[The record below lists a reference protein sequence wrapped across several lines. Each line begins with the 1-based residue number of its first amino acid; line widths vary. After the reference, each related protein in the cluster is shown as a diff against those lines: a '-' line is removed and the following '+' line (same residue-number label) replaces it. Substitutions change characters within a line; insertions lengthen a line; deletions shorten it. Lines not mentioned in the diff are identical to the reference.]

1 MTTQNELLEL
11 IQNGE
16 NSGIEFK
23 RDDLRP
29 EQLARELVAFTNFM
43 GGSVLLG
50 VEDDG
55 HISGI
60 QRDDLETWV
69 MNVCRDRIRPAII
82 PFFEVLRNVEGKDV
96 AIIKVPRGATVH
108 SHWLNNRNEY
118 LIRVGSQVREASSD
132 ELGRLFQQRQMLRA
146 EFSPV
151 SGAGLDD
158 LDRRRLKDYFERI
171 RQQETPKDEDGEGW
185 KTLLFNTELMSNEGV
200 TMAGMLLFGL
210 NPKRFLPQSGIE
222 AVAYPGLEKDYNARE
237 RLAIRGAMTPLVGS
251 FGIVE
256 TGLVEQALEFVRRN
270 TPVETILADG
280 ARREE
285 RRLYPD
291 EVLREAVVNAL
302 IHRDY
307 LLAGTDIEL
316 SLYEDRLE
324 IISPGRLPN
333 GITPARMATGC
344 RVSRNQLLKDV
355 MKDYGYLEHMGMG
368 IPRKIIK
375 GMLAHNGTKPELREE
390 DERFTIVLK
399 ASHVQ
404 HRQS

>member
-1 MTTQNELLEL
+1 MIMNTKTDLLEL
-11 IQNGE
+11 IRNGE

-23 RDDLRP
+23 RDDIRP
-29 EQLARELVAFTNFM
+29 EQLAKELVALSNLM

-55 HISGI
+55 RVSGI
-60 QRDDLETWV
+60 VRDDLEAWV

-82 PFFEVLRNVEGKDV
+82 PFFEILKDV
-96 AIIKVPRGATVH
+96 EPGKHVAIVTVPRGAAVH

-118 LIRVGSQVREASSD
+118 LIRVGTQTREASSD
-132 ELGRLFQQRQMLRA
+132 ELGRLFQQRQLIRA

-151 SGAGLDD
+151 SGAVIDD
-158 LDRRRLKDYFERI
+158 LDYRRLRDYFERI
-171 RQQETPKDEDGEGW
+171 RQQDVPEEGNTEGW
-185 KTLLFNTELMSNEGV
+185 ETLLFNTEIITSEGI
-200 TMAGMLLFGL
+200 TLGGMLLFGN

-222 AVAYPGLEKDYNARE
+222 AVAYPRVEKDYNAKE
-237 RLAIRGAMTPLVGS
+237 RQSLRGAMTPLIGTS
-251 FGIVE
+251 GIVE

-270 TPVETILADG
+270 TSVETTLADG

-285 RRLYPD
+285 RRTYPD
-291 EVLREAVVNAL
+291 EVIREAIVNAL

-316 SLYEDRLE
+316 SLYSDRLE

-368 IPRKIIK
+368 VPRKIIK
-375 GMLAHNGTKPELREE
+375 GMMAHNGTKPDLIEQ
-390 DERFTIVLK
+390 DERFAVVLK
-399 ASHVQ
+399 SK
-404 HRQS
+404 